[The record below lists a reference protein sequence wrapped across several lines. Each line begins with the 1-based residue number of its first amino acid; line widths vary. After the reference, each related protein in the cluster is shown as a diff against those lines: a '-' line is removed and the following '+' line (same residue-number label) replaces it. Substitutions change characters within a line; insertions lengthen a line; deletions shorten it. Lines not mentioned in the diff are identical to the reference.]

1 MEWVIEGKTLTSFL
15 LVIVAIILL
24 FCTIVI
30 GANNSGIVVL
40 DYFWGTQSFTLS
52 VLLAMSFIVGVA
64 LASVVWGMYS
74 LKLKLKVSSLER
86 QRKKLNKESVN

>member
-1 MEWVIEGKTLTSFL
+1 MTSFL
-15 LVIVAIILL
+15 LIVISILLL

-30 GANNSGIVVL
+30 GANNSDIVVL

-52 VLLAMSFIVGVA
+52 VLLAVSFIIGVG
-64 LASVVWGMYS
+64 LASTVWAMYC

-86 QRKKLNKESVN
+86 QRKKFNTESVN